1 MREIIFRGKND
12 FTNEWYYGYLMN
24 KPQYGLCIEFVD
36 EKDVQNNIVVN
47 PNTIGQFTGLTDKN
61 GQQIFEGDIVKTQMC
76 YDRPHSAK
84 RKGKHLTGV
93 VEYCIG
99 AGKGFYNKETQ
110 KFDAYKC
117 YSASWTVKI
126 IDKDS
131 QLQYGYS
138 DWGPFYDCEV
148 VGNIHDNPDLLKQKE
163 DHV

>member
-61 GQQIFEGDIVKTQMC
+61 GQRIFEDDIVM
-76 YDRPHSAK
+76 K
-84 RKGKHLTGV
+84 RTYNGKKPMRV
-93 VEYCIG
+93 VFSFGCFHC
-99 AGKGFYNKETQ
+99 GFGGGSST
-110 KFDAYKC
+110 
-117 YSASWTVKI
+117 ASHPYTLD
-126 IDKDS
+126 DK
-131 QLQYGYS
+131 QI
-138 DWGPFYDCEV
+138 EV
-148 VGNIHDNPDLLKQKE
+148 IGNIHDNPDLLKQKE